1 MWRRTLKGPKCYL
14 LVTLVANLTMS
25 SCAGTP
31 KDLFLTETL
40 PPVDQIKTAVLMP
53 LNFDH
58 TANASLQDGLK
69 KLQLELATQLN
80 AAGIETIEPRMS
92 TVMGTWRMLVK
103 QANGESSTSNTALS
117 GPNYLAAREELA
129 KRMLKAHPADMVVMP
144 TLLFR
149 EGRYSGTRLKWDS
162 VKRPVV
168 MTERATGASTA
179 MIKGKDRATSVRITL
194 FDREGHRVFERHGG
208 IEPMTR
214 YSMNDA
220 FYFSEFQMK
229 SKLRDDLFEDP
240 WMITDGVRIALEPW
254 LVVPIPGEEN

>member
-1 MWRRTLKGPKCYL
+1 
-14 LVTLVANLTMS
+14 
-25 SCAGTP
+25 
-31 KDLFLTETL
+31 
-40 PPVDQIKTAVLMP
+40 
-53 LNFDH
+53 
-58 TANASLQDGLK
+58 
-69 KLQLELATQLN
+69 
-80 AAGIETIEPRMS
+80 MS
-92 TVMGTWRMLVK
+92 TVMGTWRTLVK

-168 MTERATGASTA
+168 MTERAAGASTA

-220 FYFSEFQMK
+220 FYFSEFQIK

-254 LVVPIPGEEN
+254 LVWGRLKKKRLMIPSRRRESSKTSSWGIGDTRGLAVSRSIRTPRPRASIAP